1 MKNLKIY
8 IIVFIIFTVAG
19 LIFILSYTSENSFVN
34 PADVL
39 SDKTDDSGNKVSGEL
54 NNTETDELNK
64 PGEISMQDNIKLPEP
79 KYSSNT
85 PIEESILKRRSVR
98 NFLGKS
104 ITLEDFSQLLWSAQG
119 ITDKQKG
126 RRTAPSAGALYSL
139 EIYITA
145 GNITGLEQG
154 IYKYKPQVN
163 ELVKIAEG
171 DFRMELSKY
180 SAQPSAIQT
189 APVTLVFSAV
199 YNRTSVKYGSRAE
212 RYVHIE
218 TGHASQNVCL
228 QVISLGLSTVTIG
241 AFQDE
246 QVKRTMNMQENE
258 EPLYIMPVGYGK

>member
-8 IIVFIIFTVAG
+8 IIVIIILAGAG
-19 LIFILSYTSENSFVN
+19 LIFILSYTSENSFMN
-34 PADVL
+34 PVGVSFENISDSENRVTADI
-39 SDKTDDSGNKVSGEL
+39 
-54 NNTETDELNK
+54 NNTITSELSSQ
-64 PGEISMQDNIKLPEP
+64 GEISMQNNIKLPEP
-79 KYSSNT
+79 KLTGNT
-85 PIEESILKRRSVR
+85 PVEEAMLKRSSVR
-98 NFLGKS
+98 DFLKKPLS
-104 ITLEDFSQLLWSAQG
+104 PDDVSQLLWSAQG

-126 RRTAPSAGALYSL
+126 RRTAPSAGALYPL

-154 IYKYKPQVN
+154 IYKYKPLAN
-163 ELVKIAEG
+163 ELIKIAEG
-171 DFRMELSKY
+171 DFRPELSKY

-199 YNRTSVKYGSRAE
+199 YNRTSVKYSSRAE

-246 QVKRTMNMQENE
+246 QVKKTMQMQGNE